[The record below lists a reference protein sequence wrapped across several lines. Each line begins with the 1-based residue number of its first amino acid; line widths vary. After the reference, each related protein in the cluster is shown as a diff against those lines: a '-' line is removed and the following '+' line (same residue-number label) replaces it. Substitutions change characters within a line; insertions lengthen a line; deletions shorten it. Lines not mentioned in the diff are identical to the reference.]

1 MSFCILDI
9 ETNAIDNPDKLW
21 CIVVKDVD
29 TGEVRTWGNAS
40 GCLEGLAEGFLSFSR
55 SVSCWIGHNLIAYD
69 LPHLARLVP
78 GFSFDP
84 ARVIDT
90 LVTARLLNYQV
101 DGGNSLEAWGNRLGF
116 PKTDFSDFSAFSQQ
130 MLDYCINDVLVTE
143 KLYALL
149 RPYISSDQWKRSL
162 RLEHDIAFLCNDLS
176 HNGFGFDLDRAVS
189 LHLAICGQLGE
200 LADALRSEFP
210 PKPRLHRE
218 IHPRLTASGTL
229 SRVDF
234 RWLDDPCDLSQFNG
248 GPFSR
253 ITWEPFNPGS
263 PKQCVE
269 RLWEC
274 GWKPYDKTKGHISA
288 ERRLSSR
295 HLRGTAA
302 AAAGRTGHPASGLDG
317 GGGSVRPGERDLDHY
332 KFYGWKVNEANL
344 ATLPRD
350 APEAAKKLVEWLML
364 DSRRSTLEEWFA
376 AYNQETGRIHGRFNH
391 IGAWTGRM
399 SHNSP
404 NMANIPGH
412 GSPYGDEFRS
422 LWKAPEGSYLVGVD
436 ADGIQ
441 LRVLA
446 HYMNDKDFIA
456 ALTKGRKEDGTD
468 AHTLNQRAL
477 GDACRDRDTAKTFIY
492 AFLLGAG
499 TAKIAEILG
508 CSGDEARSAVE
519 AFLSYY
525 PGLRGLKD
533 HRIPADAARGYFIG
547 LDGRLVACDSE
558 HLMLA
563 GYLQNGEAVI
573 MKTANLIWRENLRK
587 EGIVFKQVNFVH
599 DEWQVEVNS
608 LTDATKASEIMI
620 AAIEEAG
627 AKLKLN
633 CPLAGNAKIGSNWLE
648 TH

>member
-1 MSFCILDI
+1 LSFCILDI

-40 GCLEGLAEGFLSFSR
+40 GCLEGLAEGFLSFSQ
-55 SVSCWIGHNLIAYD
+55 SVSCWIGHNFISYD

-84 ARVIDT
+84 APVIDT

-116 PKTDFSDFSAFSQQ
+116 PKADFSDFSAFSQQ

-189 LHLAICGQLGE
+189 LHLAISGRLGE

-210 PKPRLHRE
+210 PKPRRHRE
-218 IHPRLTASGTL
+218 VHPKLTASGTL

-234 RWLDDPCDLSQFNG
+234 RWLDDPRDLSSFNG

-295 HLRGTAA
+295 HLRGTATA
-302 AAAGRTGHPASGLDG
+302 TSERSRHPASGLDG
-317 GGGSVRPGERDLDHY
+317 GGGSGRGERDLDHY
-332 KFYGWKVNEANL
+332 KFYGYKINEANL

-376 AYNQETGRIHGRFNH
+376 AYNKETGRIHGRFNH

-446 HYMNDKDFIA
+446 HYMNDLDFIA

-547 LDGRLVACDSE
+547 LDSRLVACDSE

-608 LTDATKASEIMI
+608 LTDATKTANIMVS
-620 AAIEEAG
+620 AIEEAG
-627 AKLKLN
+627 RQLKLN
-633 CPLAGNAKIGSNWLE
+633 CPLAGNAKIGTTWLD

>member
-9 ETNAIDNPDKLW
+9 ETNGLENPDKLW

-29 TGEVRTWGNAS
+29 TGEVHTWADANGKA
-40 GCLEGLAEGFLSFSR
+40 GVEGFLSFSR
-55 SVSCWIGHNLIAYD
+55 SVSCWIGHNVIAYD
-69 LPHLARLVP
+69 LPQLVRLVP
-78 GFSFDP
+78 GFSFEP
-84 ARVIDT
+84 SRVIDT

-101 DGGNSLEAWGNRLGF
+101 EGGNSLEAWGNRLGF
-116 PKTDFSDFSAFSQQ
+116 PKTPYSDFSAYSQQ

-149 RPYISSDQWKRSL
+149 DPYIRSPQWKSAL
-162 RLEHDIAFLCNDLS
+162 RLEHDIAFLCNGLS
-176 HNGFGFDLDRAVS
+176 SNGFSFDVDRARS
-189 LHLAICGQLGE
+189 LHLELSGRVAE
-200 LADALRSEFP
+200 LAEHLRSGFP
-210 PKPRLHRE
+210 ARARFDRE
-218 IHPRLTASGTL
+218 VHPRLTKSGTL

-234 RWLDDPCDLSQFNG
+234 RWLDDPGDLRFFSG

-253 ITWEPFNPGS
+253 ITFEPFNPGS

-274 GWKPYDKTKGHISA
+274 GWKPFDKTKGHIAA
-288 ERRLSSR
+288 ERSRSLLARSSGGRRADDIAELDARLE
-295 HLRGTAA
+295 HY
-302 AAAGRTGHPASGLDG
+302 RT
-317 GGGSVRPGERDLDHY
+317 
-332 KFYGWKVNEANL
+332 YGWKVNEANL

-350 APEAAKKLVEWLML
+350 APEAAQKLVEWLML
-364 DSRRSTLEEWFA
+364 DSRRSTLEEWFT
-376 AYNQETGRIHGRFNH
+376 AYNPDTGRIHGRFNH

-422 LWKAPEGSYLVGVD
+422 LWRAEPGKYLVGVD

-441 LRVLA
+441 LRILA
-446 HYMNDKDFIA
+446 HYMNDPDFIA

-508 CSGDEARSAVE
+508 VDNGEARSAIDS
-519 AFLSYY
+519 FLSYY

-573 MKTANLIWRENLRK
+573 MKTANLIWQENLRK

-608 LTDATKASEIMI
+608 LTDATKAGNIMVS
-620 AAIEEAG
+620 AIEEAG
-627 AKLKLN
+627 RRLKLN
-633 CPLAGNAKIGSNWLE
+633 CPLAGNASTGTTWLE